1 MLPALA
7 SHRPHSLSSPT
18 YSPTQITPSLFSH
31 PLTQLN
37 RILQPLSFYTQ
48 HPAFLPSLS
57 LSLLYFTVLSFSSQM
72 ITYLLSV
79 RDSRPIDAPPTFSTT
94 TIGLLR
100 TLAAI
105 SEILATWLAPA
116 IMRRIGPTR
125 TGLWAINWQAACA
138 AAGISLFWFL
148 SPSSVA
154 AMGLV
159 VGVIL
164 SRIGLWGFDLSVQ
177 ILIQEVGPP
186 FPPPCCFFP
195 STLLLNLLTELLG
208 RPTHPPRHL
217 LVPRILPP
225 ESLRTPRLR
234 HHHPFPSPQSIQIPS
249 SAKRRRGTAVVDA
262 LCGVCEMEEGAFGA
276 F

>member
-186 FPPPCCFFP
+186 FPP
-195 STLLLNLLTELLG
+195 TLLLLPLYPPAEPAYRIA
-208 RPTHPPRHL
+208 RPSNPPTAAPSR
-217 LVPRILPP
+217 PSNPPSRISSNSSPTPP
-225 ESLRTPRLR
+225 PSFSL
-234 HHHPFPSPQSIQIPS
+234 SPINSNTQF
-249 SAKRRRGTAVVDA
+249 
-262 LCGVCEMEEGAFGA
+262 C
-276 F
+276 